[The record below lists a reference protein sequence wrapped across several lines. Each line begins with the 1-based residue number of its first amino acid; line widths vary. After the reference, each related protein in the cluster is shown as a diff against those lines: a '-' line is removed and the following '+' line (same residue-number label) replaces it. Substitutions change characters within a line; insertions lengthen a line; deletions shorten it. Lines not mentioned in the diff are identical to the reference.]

1 MIKKL
6 ATFLVATSLVLGCLG
21 CSNQGGGVDVGAVQ
35 KQADKEKA
43 INNKALKDKPLPP
56 GDGPA
61 N

>member
-1 MIKKL
+1 MKKIAFL
-6 ATFLVATSLVLGCLG
+6 CLVATFLLG
-21 CSNQGGGVDVGAVQ
+21 CSQQGGAVDVSAVQ

-43 INNKALKDKPLPP
+43 INNKAMQDKPLPP